1 MKYFRLTKYCSLNVL
16 IFFTVILHCLFPI
29 LTLILSLVLIF
40 HIFWLRQ
47 VLSTYLLYCYGF
59 LFALTLLFWAEKK
72 FRKIY
77 PYQPKEPQNID
88 KILLFSILIL
98 PTTAICY
105 IFIESGFQIID
116 GYNYFVKETPIHT
129 FIIDFYSAVFKTY
142 ILK

>member
-1 MKYFRLTKYCSLNVL
+1 MKYFRLTKYYSLNVL
-16 IFFTVILHCLFPI
+16 IFFTVVLHCLFPLLVVI
-29 LTLILSLVLIF
+29 LACALRNSFMVRELLSNYIL
-40 HIFWLRQ
+40 Q
-47 VLSTYLLYCYGF
+47 CYGF

-105 IFIESGFQIID
+105 IFVESALDIIN
-116 GYNYFVKETPIHT
+116 GYKYFLKETPMHT

>member
-1 MKYFRLTKYCSLNVL
+1 MKYFTLTKYDSLNVL
-16 IFFTVILHCLFPI
+16 IFFTVVLHCIFPI
-29 LTLILSLVLIF
+29 LVVILACTLRDTWLVRELLSNYIL
-40 HIFWLRQ
+40 Q
-47 VLSTYLLYCYGF
+47 CYGF

-116 GYNYFVKETPIHT
+116 GYKSFLKETPIHT